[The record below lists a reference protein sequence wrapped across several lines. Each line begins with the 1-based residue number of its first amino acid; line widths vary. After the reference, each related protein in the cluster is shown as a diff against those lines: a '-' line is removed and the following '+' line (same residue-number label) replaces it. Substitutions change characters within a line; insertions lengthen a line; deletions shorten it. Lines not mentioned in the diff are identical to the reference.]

1 MKKVFFSLI
10 CAFVLTLLVG
20 CAQKKELYVLNV
32 GDYMNEE
39 LIEKFEKKYRC
50 HVNYTEKGSNEEIY
64 QTVLYD
70 QYDVVVVSDYM
81 IDRFVKEDRVEKID
95 LSKLSNYKESE
106 LFEDARNLLNSQ
118 SKDYKDYFIPYF
130 WGTVGILY
138 NTDVAGLKEYV
149 ESKGLGSVMEK
160 NSYKV
165 GMYNS
170 ARDALCL
177 AALYNGSTDINTSD
191 ETILTNAKNTLKNAE
206 YTIWGEDNLKEAVA
220 SGQLDLAL
228 VYSGDYLD
236 QVYKC
241 SVDNK
246 EVNFAYYAPEVT
258 NIWVDGLVVMK
269 NAKNVDL
276 AYDFINFL
284 SDHANQAENADYI
297 GYCPL
302 NETVFNIL
310 YDEYEY
316 DYSKEEFY
324 PYNSK
329 RLMYKFVSV
338 EQYNKLN
345 DLLEEAK
352 QSK

>member
-1 MKKVFFSLI
+1 MKKLFLSLFCAVF
-10 CAFVLTLLVG
+10 LTLLVG

-39 LIEKFEKKYRC
+39 LIEKFEKKHRC

-70 QYDVVVVSDYM
+70 KYDVVVVSDYM
-81 IDRFVKEDRVEKID
+81 IDRLVKEDRVEKID

-106 LFEDARNLLNSQ
+106 LFEDARNLLNTQ
-118 SKDYKDYFIPYF
+118 SKEYKDYFIPYF

-138 NTDVAGLKEYV
+138 NTEVAGLEQYV
-149 ESKGLGSVMEK
+149 QSKGLGAVMEK
-160 NSYKV
+160 NNYKV

-177 AALYNGSTDINTSD
+177 AALYNGATDINTDD
-191 ETILTNAKNTLKNAE
+191 EAILTQAKNTLKSAE

-241 SVDNK
+241 EVDNK
-246 EVNFAYYAPEVT
+246 EVNFAYFAPEVT

-269 NAKNVDL
+269 DAPNKDL
-276 AYDFINFL
+276 AYEFINFL
-284 SDHANQAENADYI
+284 SAHDNQAENADYI

-310 YDEYEY
+310 YEEYEY

-324 PYNSK
+324 PYNEN

-338 EQYNKLN
+338 AQYNKLN